1 MTLSIQSLAAIAIE
15 LQSGLTQGD
24 RFQRLINSLRRLL
37 RCDASALLRFE
48 GQQFRPLAIDG
59 LAQDVLGRRF
69 ALDAHPRLEAIAR
82 AGDVVRFPADSDLP
96 DPYDGL
102 IPGHDQLKVHACI
115 GLPLFAEQDLIGA
128 LTFDSL
134 DPLQFDRFSDEEL
147 RLISALAAGALTT
160 ALLVEALE
168 GQALSPLVSPGGSS
182 PRENDEIIGLS
193 PVMQQLKQEISIVAG
208 SELNVLITGDTGVG
222 KELVVRA
229 IHQGSARAAN
239 PLVYLNCAALPES
252 VAESELFGH
261 VKGAFTGAIQHR
273 AGKFEMADNGTLF
286 LDEIGE
292 LSLSLQAKLLRVIQ
306 YGDLQRVGDDRVK
319 RVNVRILAATNRNLK
334 QAAIDGVFRLDLYH
348 RLSVFP
354 LFVPPLSE
362 RVSDIALLAGYFCE
376 RCRIKLGLMQLMLS
390 AEALFVLEHYPWPG
404 NIREL
409 EHAIY
414 RAAILAR
421 AEQNS
426 SELQLLPAHFS
437 IKSGSLPI
445 GSSDEALPETAI
457 EADLATMTQHFQRSV
472 IQKTLAQCEMNWAAT
487 ARKLNLDSG
496 NLHRLAKRL
505 NIK

>member
-1 MTLSIQSLAAIAIE
+1 
-15 LQSGLTQGD
+15 
-24 RFQRLINSLRRLL
+24 
-37 RCDASALLRFE
+37 
-48 GQQFRPLAIDG
+48 
-59 LAQDVLGRRF
+59 
-69 ALDAHPRLEAIAR
+69 
-82 AGDVVRFPADSDLP
+82 
-96 DPYDGL
+96 
-102 IPGHDQLKVHACI
+102 
-115 GLPLFAEQDLIGA
+115 
-128 LTFDSL
+128 
-134 DPLQFDRFSDEEL
+134 
-147 RLISALAAGALTT
+147 
-160 ALLVEALE
+160 
-168 GQALSPLVSPGGSS
+168 
-182 PRENDEIIGLS
+182 
-193 PVMQQLKQEISIVAG
+193 
-208 SELNVLITGDTGVG
+208 
-222 KELVVRA
+222 
-229 IHQGSARAAN
+229 
-239 PLVYLNCAALPES
+239 LPES

-334 QAAIDGVFRLDLYH
+334 QAAVDGEFRLDLYH

-354 LFVPPLSE
+354 LFVPPLRE
-362 RVSDIALLAGYFCE
+362 RASDIALLAGYFCE
-376 RCRIKLGLMQLMLS
+376 RCRIKLSLVQLTLC
-390 AEALFVLEHYPWPG
+390 AEALFTLEQYSWPG

-409 EHAIY
+409 EHVIY

-426 SELQLLPAHFS
+426 SELQLLPAHFT
-437 IKSGSLPI
+437 IKAGSLPTGI
-445 GSSDEALPETAI
+445 SDEALPETAI

-472 IQKTLAQCEMNWAAT
+472 IEKTLAQCEMNWAAT

>member
-1 MTLSIQSLAAIAIE
+1 MTLSIQSLASIAIE
-15 LQSGLTQGD
+15 LQSGLTQRD
-24 RFQRLINSLRRLL
+24 RFQRLINSLRSLL

-59 LAQDVLGRRF
+59 LALDVLGRRF

-82 AGDVVRFPADSDLP
+82 AGDVVRFPADSELP

-147 RLISALAAGALTT
+147 RLISALAAGALNN

-168 GQALSPLVSPGGSS
+168 RQALSPLASPGGSS
-182 PRENDEIIGLS
+182 SRENDEIIGLS

-208 SELNVLITGDTGVG
+208 SELNVLITGETGVG

-229 IHQGSARAAN
+229 IHQGSVRAAN

-319 RVNVRILAATNRNLK
+319 RVNVRILAATNRDLK
-334 QAAIDGVFRLDLYH
+334 QAAVEGAFRLDLYH

-354 LFVPPLSE
+354 LSVPPLRE

-376 RCRIKLGLMQLMLS
+376 RCRIKLGLMQLTLSVLALS
-390 AEALFVLEHYPWPG
+390 ALEQYSWPG

-409 EHAIY
+409 EHSIY

-426 SELQLLPAHFS
+426 SELQLLPSHFT
-437 IKSGSLPI
+437 IKAGVLPARI
-445 GSSDEALPETAI
+445 IDDALPESVI
-457 EADLATMTQHFQRSV
+457 EVSLATLTQHFQRSV
-472 IQKTLAQCEMNWAAT
+472 IEKTLMECGMNWAAT
-487 ARKLNLDSG
+487 ARKLELDSG

>member
-1 MTLSIQSLAAIAIE
+1 MSLSMQSLAAIAIE
-15 LQSGLTQGD
+15 LQNGLTQRD
-24 RFQRLINSLRRLL
+24 RFQRLINSLRHLL
-37 RCDASALLRFE
+37 RGDASALLRFE

-69 ALDAHPRLEAIAR
+69 ALNAHPRLEAIAR

-102 IPGHDQLKVHACI
+102 IPGHDRLKVHACI
-115 GLPLFAEQDLIGA
+115 ALPLFAEQDLIGA

-134 DPLQFDRFSDEEL
+134 NPQQFDRFSDEEL
-147 RLISALAAGALTT
+147 RLIGALAAGALNN
-160 ALLVEALE
+160 ALLVEMLE
-168 GQALSPLVSPGGSS
+168 KQALSPATPGVNS
-182 PRENDEIIGLS
+182 PRESDEIIGLS
-193 PVMQQLKQEISIVAG
+193 PLMRQLKQEIGIVAA
-208 SELNVLITGDTGVG
+208 SDLNVLITGETGVG
-222 KELVVRA
+222 KELVARA
-229 IHQGSARAAN
+229 IHQGSARASS
-239 PLVYLNCAALPES
+239 PLVYLNCAALPEN

-273 AGKFEMADNGTLF
+273 IGKFELADNGMLF

-334 QAAIDGVFRLDLYH
+334 QAAVDGQFRVDLYH

-354 LFVPPLSE
+354 ITVPPLRE
-362 RVSDIALLAGYFCE
+362 RVSDIALLAGFFCE
-376 RCRIKLGLMQLMLS
+376 RCRLKLGLAQLTLS
-390 AEALFVLEHYPWPG
+390 ASALFALERYVWPG

-421 AEQNS
+421 ATQNS
-426 SELQLLPAHFS
+426 SELELLPTHFNLNS
-437 IKSGSLPI
+437 DPLPA
-445 GSSDEALPETAI
+445 EENYALPETRGQ
-457 EADLATMTQHFQRSV
+457 EDLAAMTQHFQRSV
-472 IQKTLAQCEMNWAAT
+472 IQKTLAESEMNWAAT
-487 ARKLNLDSG
+487 ARKLKLDSG

-505 NIK
+505 GIKA